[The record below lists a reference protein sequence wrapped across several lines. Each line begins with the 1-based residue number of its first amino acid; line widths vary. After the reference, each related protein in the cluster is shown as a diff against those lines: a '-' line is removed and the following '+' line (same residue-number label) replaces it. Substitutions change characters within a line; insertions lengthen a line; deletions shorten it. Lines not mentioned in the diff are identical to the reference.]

1 MRSIDLIVIHC
12 SATPNG
18 DGLFR
23 SHPGLPLKTP
33 VDVID
38 GWHRERGFLREAPEA
53 KTFNP
58 QLRCIG
64 YHFVIAC
71 NGAVFT
77 GRSLQE
83 VGAHA
88 QGFNASSI
96 GICLTGTDQYTT
108 PQWVAL
114 AALLNSP
121 QIKGLGV
128 PLQAAQRRPHPRL
141 PMGRPVVANGVCGH
155 RDLSPDK
162 DGDGLVEPFEYLK
175 TCPGFDVTVWLE
187 RGMQALPGH
196 VIPEV

>member
-1 MRSIDLIVIHC
+1 MRSINLIVIHC

-23 SHPGLPLKTP
+23 NWPGQPLQTP
-33 VDVID
+33 ADVID
-38 GWHRERGFLREAPEA
+38 GWHRERGFKRTAPEA

-58 QLRCIG
+58 HLRHIG

-77 GRSLQE
+77 GRSLE
-83 VGAHA
+83 EPGAHA
-88 QGFNASSI
+88 QGFNARSI
-96 GICLTGTDQYTT
+96 GICLTGTDHFT
-108 PQWVAL
+108 PAQWEAL

-121 QIKGLGV
+121 PIKGLAV
-128 PLQAAQRRPHPRL
+128 PLRAPRRTRDFT
-141 PMGRPVVANGVCGH
+141 RPLAYEMANGVCGH

-162 DGDGLVEPFEYLK
+162 DGDGLIEPFEYLK

-187 RGMQALPGH
+187 HGLQPLPDH
-196 VIPEV
+196 VCPEA